1 MAGAAPGIT
10 GLCETGATQGGGTA
24 EHTPVRESGCRD
36 RMSEDSTRA
45 VARLF
50 DKHVWDVYGFV
61 AYRIGNRAEAEDLT
75 QQTFERALR
84 AWGRFDPSRA
94 QPRTWLLA
102 IARNLL
108 VDHYRRDRSNLH
120 RPLGEGGITEEQLPA
135 EAGPETWGVSAELT
149 AALGKLSDRDREVV
163 ALRFGADLRGP
174 EIARLLDLRLANV
187 QQILSRSLR
196 RLRAELEGGEQD
208 PDAGL
213 ERRRSGRK
221 RAEAR

>member
-1 MAGAAPGIT
+1 MRIREGSRSH
-10 GLCETGATQGGGTA
+10 LRSGT
-24 EHTPVRESGCRD
+24 
-36 RMSEDSTRA
+36 RMSEDPAKA

-50 DKHVWDVYGFV
+50 DEHVWDVYGFV

-84 AWGRFDPSRA
+84 AWRRFDPSRA

-120 RPLGEGGITEEQLPA
+120 RQIGEGGVTEEQLPA
-135 EAGPETWGVSAELT
+135 EEGPDASGVSAELA
-149 AALGKLSDRDREVV
+149 AALETLSERDREVV

-174 EIARLLDLRLANV
+174 EIAKLLDLRLANV
-187 QQILSRSLR
+187 QQILSRSLS
-196 RLRAELEGGEQD
+196 RLRAELETGS
-208 PDAGL
+208 
-213 ERRRSGRK
+213 RSGAPRPQRS
-221 RAEAR
+221 RARSA

>member
-1 MAGAAPGIT
+1 
-10 GLCETGATQGGGTA
+10 
-24 EHTPVRESGCRD
+24 
-36 RMSEDSTRA
+36 MSEDSATA

-50 DKHVWDVYGFV
+50 DEHVWDVYGFI

-84 AWGRFDPSRA
+84 AGRRFDPSRA

-120 RPLGEGGITEEQLPA
+120 RHLGEGGISEDQLPTG
-135 EAGPETWGVSAELT
+135 EGPETAGLSAEL
-149 AALGKLSDRDREVV
+149 AGALANLSERDREVV

-174 EIARLLDLRLANV
+174 EIAELLDLSLANI

-196 RLRAELEGGEQD
+196 KLRAELQGAAD
-208 PDAGL
+208 TAPSMPS
-213 ERRRSGRK
+213 R
-221 RAEAR
+221 

>member
-1 MAGAAPGIT
+1 
-10 GLCETGATQGGGTA
+10 
-24 EHTPVRESGCRD
+24 
-36 RMSEDSTRA
+36 MSEEPVEA

-50 DKHVWDVYGFV
+50 DEHVWDVYGFV
-61 AYRIGNRAEAEDLT
+61 AYRIGDRAEAEDVT

-84 AWGRFDPSRA
+84 AWRRFDPARA

-120 RPLGEGGITEEQLPA
+120 RHLGEGGVNEEHLPS
-135 EAGPETWGVSAELT
+135 EEGPETAGVSPELES
-149 AALGKLSDRDREVV
+149 ALGSLSERDREVV

-174 EIARLLDLRLANV
+174 EIAELLDLRLANV

-196 RLRAELEGGEQD
+196 KLRAELEGADDRTTARRKPRRG
-208 PDAGL
+208 ATTKRARAASSGG
-213 ERRRSGRK
+213 RRRTRSR
-221 RAEAR
+221 